1 MTGGGPG
8 GGGGEGPGGLP
19 GTKTFPMMVV
29 SGSPVI
35 GSTGSEESGAA
46 VAANLLL

>member
-1 MTGGGPG
+1 
-8 GGGGEGPGGLP
+8 
-19 GTKTFPMMVV
+19 VV

-46 VAANLLL
+46 VAANLLF